1 MSNASRNAI
10 RSALHQLIGDK
21 YEIQQWIG
29 GGGMAEVFLAR
40 HRTHGAMFAVKVLSE
55 QLAEEPQIVARFMD
69 EARTSATLGGHPNI
83 APIFDVGEAG
93 SLHYLIM
100 PYIEGEDVKSYL
112 ERHQRLS
119 QQEAVTIVRQIAEAL
134 VWASDRRIVH
144 RDLKPA
150 NVRIDHSGR
159 AIVLD
164 FGIAKAGDAPSAR
177 TRANETLGTPYYMS
191 PEQIR
196 AEPCD
201 HRSDLYSLGVI
212 LFELLSGM
220 KPFTGDS
227 YRAIEI
233 GHAQKLPPALSTII
247 PGVDPELERIVNRL
261 LEKDREQRYQ
271 SARELLDDLRRS
283 FHVDTEVRL
292 VPVSDRPEI
301 QPEEPNMAP
310 AVAQGHAPPP
320 VPAIAPKGK
329 SRTPLLALGAVAL
342 AVIAGVVYMTPR
354 PAGEPVDKQDTKQAA
369 ANPGRALA
377 GVLSLPA
384 GTMFLVPA
392 GKFVF
397 GDNSPE
403 SPNKQ
408 QEFELPPYYVDAT
421 EVSNEQYARF
431 VQAKGYK
438 APESDNYKSAPTL
451 PVTSVS
457 LEDAQSYCAW
467 AGKRLPTEQEWEK
480 AARGPDGRLY
490 PWGSQAMPNPGQ
502 LVPVDDYPER
512 QSPYRALGMGGN
524 AFEWTSTRFPV
535 TDREIDDMQKALGA
549 GTDVSRD
556 WYSIKGGSFLIKDER
571 FFRLYMRRGW
581 PANQPNRAIGF
592 RCVKD
597 AN

>member
-10 RSALHQLIGDK
+10 RAALHQLIGDK

-40 HRTHGAMFAVKVLSE
+40 HRTHGALFAVKVLND

-83 APIFDVGEAG
+83 APVFDVGEAG

-112 ERHQRLS
+112 ERHGRLS
-119 QQEAVTIVRQIAEAL
+119 QEEAVTIVRQVADAL
-134 VWASDRRIVH
+134 VWASERRIVH

-150 NVRIDHSGR
+150 NIRIDRSGR

-212 LFELLSGM
+212 FFELLSGM

-233 GHAQKLPPALSTII
+233 GHVQKLPPALSTVI
-247 PGVDPELERIVNRL
+247 PDVDTELERIVNRL

-271 SARELLDDLRRS
+271 SARELLEDLRNS
-283 FHVDTEVRL
+283 FRMSQEVRL
-292 VPVSDRPEI
+292 EPLSDRPDLQAEAL
-301 QPEEPNMAP
+301 EET
-310 AVAQGHAPPP
+310 VDVVSRQVTPPDP
-320 VPAIAPKGK
+320 APKPK
-329 SRTPLLALGAVAL
+329 SKAIPL
-342 AVIAGVVYMTPR
+342 AVGTVGLAVVAIVGYITIR
-354 PAGEPVDKQDTKQAA
+354 PGPASEEKKQARQTA
-369 ANPGRALA
+369 AVGQALA
-377 GVLSLPA
+377 GVLNVPSGP
-384 GTMFLVPA
+384 MFLVPA
-392 GKFVF
+392 GKFIF
-397 GDNSPE
+397 GDNGAE

-408 QEFELPPYYVDAT
+408 QDLDLPAFYLDAT

-431 VQAKGYK
+431 VQATSHN
-438 APESDNYKSAPTL
+438 PPDSDTYKSSPSL

-457 LEDAQSYCAW
+457 LEDAKAYCAW
-467 AGKRLPTEQEWEK
+467 AGKRLPSEQEWEK
-480 AARGPDGRLY
+480 AARGPDGRVY
-490 PWGSQAMPNPGQ
+490 PWGSQPMPNPGQ
-502 LVPVDDYPER
+502 LVPVDDYPDR
-512 QSPYRALGMGGN
+512 QSPYKALGMSGN
-524 AFEWTSTRFPV
+524 AFEWTTTRFPV
-535 TDREIDDMQKALGA
+535 TDREIEDMQKALGA
-549 GTDVSRD
+549 NNAVSRD